1 MISKNFWLRSVAS
14 GPSKVSAERWWS
26 RCVFLVWKHGCN
38 YSNIHQHIHQLVY
51 IYKYYK
57 WGLIAGWWYTYPS
70 AKCDFVSWDDDIP
83 NWMEGHKI
91 HVPNQPVVLI
101 TPNISKDINFR
112 IGFSFFGF
120 RRSSSW
126 KPSKRCQSGV
136 IFSSGD
142 REWNCWFEA
151 TSKKNETESSILM
164 SIARIAA

>member
-112 IGFSFFGF
+112 IGLLFFWVPPKQFLETLKTLSIWCHLLKWGQ
-120 RRSSSW
+120 RVKLLIWSHQQE
-126 KPSKRCQSGV
+126 K
-136 IFSSGD
+136 
-142 REWNCWFEA
+142 WN
-151 TSKKNETESSILM
+151 
-164 SIARIAA
+164 RIINSYVNR